1 MPNKMSFIFFP
12 QILVTIG
19 WKAFKGRKDD
29 TVFGNKGEKRESQK
43 NKTHYICL
51 YNYERNDHN
60 MLIILS
66 SSLLYFISVFFNSIS
81 IHFNSFQFKF
91 ISIHK

>member
-1 MPNKMSFIFFP
+1 MRFYFFP

-19 WKAFKGRKDD
+19 WKAFKGRIDD
-29 TVFGNKGEKRESQK
+29 TVFGNKVEKRESQK

-51 YNYERNDHN
+51 YKYERNDHN

-66 SSLLYFISVFFNSIS
+66 SYFYFTFYYFFYIFLKLYNHHLLGVNL
-81 IHFNSFQFKF
+81 K
-91 ISIHK
+91 